1 MTDYNQWMSGKV
13 DLKAKKERPNGI
25 GGTDAQK
32 LVEGNWIDLYDLKI
46 GKTQPDD
53 LSNVLPVQ
61 MGTATENLNR
71 AWFEKEM
78 KLLVTPERLAWY
90 NTYIYGL
97 IDGYVLANTEIDK
110 ATIPIAVF
118 EAKHSGQFMDTPK
131 QHANLIDRYYPQV
144 QHYMLC
150 SKLPTAYL
158 SIFFGNRT
166 HKIFTIKQDRDFQ
179 SKLLKV
185 YKIFWKAVMSKT
197 PETIDTNWK
206 EFYDEPKS
214 DEKNIAVS

>member
-1 MTDYNQWMSGKV
+1 MTKKV
-13 DLKAKKERPNGI
+13 DLKAKKDRPNGI
-25 GGTDAQK
+25 GGTDAMK

-46 GKTQPDD
+46 GKTQSDD

-61 MGTATENLNR
+61 MGTVTENLNR
-71 AWFEKEM
+71 LWFQREM
-78 KLLVTPERLAWY
+78 GVYVTQETQIWY
-90 NTYIYGL
+90 NDYIYGNL
-97 IDGYVLANTEIDK
+97 DGLVKPNTRFYAE
-110 ATIPIAVF
+110 AVF

-166 HKIFTIKQDRDFQ
+166 HKIFTIKEDREFQ

-185 YKIFWKAVMSKT
+185 YKIFWKAVQNKT
-197 PETIDTNWK
+197 PETIDTNWE
-206 EFYDEPKS
+206 EFYGTDKS
-214 DEKNIAVS
+214 NAVSK

>member
-1 MTDYNQWMSGKV
+1 MSGKV

-97 IDGYVLANTEIDK
+97 IDGYV
-110 ATIPIAVF
+110 
-118 EAKHSGQFMDTPK
+118 
-131 QHANLIDRYYPQV
+131 
-144 QHYMLC
+144 
-150 SKLPTAYL
+150 
-158 SIFFGNRT
+158 
-166 HKIFTIKQDRDFQ
+166 
-179 SKLLKV
+179 
-185 YKIFWKAVMSKT
+185 
-197 PETIDTNWK
+197 
-206 EFYDEPKS
+206 
-214 DEKNIAVS
+214 